1 MTSPDAERSVS
12 AAYESNMA
20 LTSATFWRL
29 KYRRWCSTM
38 SEDGGDD
45 DEHDAINTIAE
56 INIVG
61 FQGLSTEMDTRL

>member
-1 MTSPDAERSVS
+1 
-12 AAYESNMA
+12 
-20 LTSATFWRL
+20 
-29 KYRRWCSTM
+29 M